1 MEQLARKLMNWA
13 SILEDGTREQALR
26 TASLPFIHPWVAL
39 MPDAHQGKGSTVG
52 SVIPTLGAIIPAC
65 VGVDIG
71 CGMIAVRSQFTAQH
85 VRDRGDLE
93 ALRESIE
100 NAIPLSAGQYNSAVH
115 DTGTERRIADLEERE
130 GAGSA
135 EMTSPNWRLQLGSLG
150 SGNHFI
156 EVSLDEEDRVWLFL
170 HSGSRGVG
178 NRLAVKH
185 IKIAQ
190 ELARR
195 WWIPLPDPD
204 LAYLVEGTDEF
215 SAYLRD
221 LHWAQHFALL
231 NREEM
236 MDRAVRCLGTW
247 IGEPVVAAETVN
259 CFAGETR
266 VITARGT
273 YRISDL
279 VGGSH
284 ELLITDGRWA
294 KVPIRSFGRQ
304 RLMRVRLSRSG
315 VKKVLY
321 ATAGHRWLLRTHTS
335 GGGRYWGGRPA
346 EAVTSDLRPGD
357 RLSWTYPMR
366 PADRSIDRECI
377 ARGFVFGDG
386 SRDGGRSLA
395 NFCGSKDEAVRSYF
409 LGLGNKARTY
419 GTVTR
424 ITGLPGHWKKEI
436 PRPDMTAAQLYSWLA
451 GYFAADGDVDRT
463 GRPTLVCA
471 SRETLEQ
478 VRVICSLAGVG
489 TYGIR
494 ERIRAG
500 FGNTPSP
507 IYLLG
512 LMRGDL
518 DPDFFIIPD
527 HRDRYEHGRAAIE
540 RRGWTVVAVES
551 TDRVEEV
558 YCAVVDDGHA
568 FALEDNILTSNC
580 HHNYT
585 AREKHFGKEVWL
597 SRKGAID
604 ASAGTPG
611 LIPGSMGTR
620 SYVVAGKG
628 SRVALNSSP
637 HGAGREY
644 SRTAARKKFS
654 RAQLDAAMAGI
665 EWRRTS
671 AFLDEIPAAYKDIHV
686 VMEDA
691 KDLVEIRHT
700 LRQIVNVKG
709 D

>member
-1 MEQLARKLMNWA
+1 VEQLARKLMNWA

-85 VRDRGDLE
+85 VRDRGDLA

-100 NAIPLSAGQYNSAVH
+100 NAIPLSAGQYNTAVH

-156 EVSLDEEDRVWLFL
+156 EVSLDEEDLLWLFL

-247 IGEPVVAAETVN
+247 IGEPVTPAETV
-259 CFAGETR
+259 
-266 VITARGT
+266 
-273 YRISDL
+273 
-279 VGGSH
+279 
-284 ELLITDGRWA
+284 
-294 KVPIRSFGRQ
+294 
-304 RLMRVRLSRSG
+304 
-315 VKKVLY
+315 
-321 ATAGHRWLLRTHTS
+321 
-335 GGGRYWGGRPA
+335 
-346 EAVTSDLRPGD
+346 
-357 RLSWTYPMR
+357 
-366 PADRSIDRECI
+366 
-377 ARGFVFGDG
+377 
-386 SRDGGRSLA
+386 
-395 NFCGSKDEAVRSYF
+395 
-409 LGLGNKARTY
+409 
-419 GTVTR
+419 
-424 ITGLPGHWKKEI
+424 
-436 PRPDMTAAQLYSWLA
+436 
-451 GYFAADGDVDRT
+451 
-463 GRPTLVCA
+463 
-471 SRETLEQ
+471 
-478 VRVICSLAGVG
+478 
-489 TYGIR
+489 
-494 ERIRAG
+494 
-500 FGNTPSP
+500 
-507 IYLLG
+507 
-512 LMRGDL
+512 
-518 DPDFFIIPD
+518 
-527 HRDRYEHGRAAIE
+527 
-540 RRGWTVVAVES
+540 
-551 TDRVEEV
+551 
-558 YCAVVDDGHA
+558 
-568 FALEDNILTSNC
+568 NC

-585 AREKHFGKEVWL
+585 AREKHFGQEVWL

-620 SYVVAGKG
+620 SYVVTGKG
-628 SRVALNSSP
+628 SRLALNSSP

-671 AFLDEIPAAYKDIHV
+671 AFLDEIPAAYKDIDV
-686 VMEDA
+686 IMEDA

>member
-1 MEQLARKLMNWA
+1 MEQLAKKLMNWA

-39 MPDAHQGKGSTVG
+39 MPDAHQGKGATVG
-52 SVIPTLGAIIPAC
+52 SVIPTLGAIIPAA

-71 CGMIAVRSQFTAQH
+71 CGMIAVRSQFTAGD
-85 VRDRGDLE
+85 VRRRGGL
-93 ALRESIE
+93 ATLRESIE
-100 NAIPLSAGQYNSAVH
+100 TAIPLSAGQNNAAVH
-115 DTGTERRIADLEERE
+115 DAGTERRIADLEERA
-130 GAGSA
+130 GADSA

-190 ELARR
+190 DLARR

-204 LAYLVEGTDEF
+204 LAYLVEGTREF

-236 MDRAVRCLGTW
+236 MDRAAACLGKW
-247 IGEPVVAAETVN
+247 MGESVTPAETVN
-259 CFAGETR
+259 T
-266 VITARGT
+266 
-273 YRISDL
+273 
-279 VGGSH
+279 
-284 ELLITDGRWA
+284 
-294 KVPIRSFGRQ
+294 
-304 RLMRVRLSRSG
+304 
-315 VKKVLY
+315 
-321 ATAGHRWLLRTHTS
+321 
-335 GGGRYWGGRPA
+335 
-346 EAVTSDLRPGD
+346 
-357 RLSWTYPMR
+357 
-366 PADRSIDRECI
+366 
-377 ARGFVFGDG
+377 
-386 SRDGGRSLA
+386 
-395 NFCGSKDEAVRSYF
+395 
-409 LGLGNKARTY
+409 
-419 GTVTR
+419 
-424 ITGLPGHWKKEI
+424 
-436 PRPDMTAAQLYSWLA
+436 
-451 GYFAADGDVDRT
+451 
-463 GRPTLVCA
+463 
-471 SRETLEQ
+471 
-478 VRVICSLAGVG
+478 
-489 TYGIR
+489 
-494 ERIRAG
+494 
-500 FGNTPSP
+500 
-507 IYLLG
+507 
-512 LMRGDL
+512 
-518 DPDFFIIPD
+518 
-527 HRDRYEHGRAAIE
+527 
-540 RRGWTVVAVES
+540 
-551 TDRVEEV
+551 
-558 YCAVVDDGHA
+558 
-568 FALEDNILTSNC
+568 

-620 SYVVAGKG
+620 SYVVTGKG

-644 SRTAARKKFS
+644 SRTAARKRFS
-654 RAQLDAAMAGI
+654 RAQLDAAMEGI

-671 AFLDEIPAAYKDIHV
+671 AFLDEIPAAYKDIDV